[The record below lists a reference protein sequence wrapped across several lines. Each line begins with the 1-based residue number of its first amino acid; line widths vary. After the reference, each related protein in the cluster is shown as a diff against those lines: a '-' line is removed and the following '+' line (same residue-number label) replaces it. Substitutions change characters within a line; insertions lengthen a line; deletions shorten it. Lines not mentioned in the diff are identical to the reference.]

1 MALTAL
7 NIIKEEIARAKENT
21 PYVRHALLE
30 ALEVTITQRIENECL
45 DQPEPE
51 DSNID
56 RAVNYLRGIAV
67 MDDIDV
73 MDDGEFSVEVDVEPV
88 DLEDQMRDHMR
99 KGGDPADL
107 DSTIKKLVRCTWCKR
122 EDSEAVAEFWV
133 QEPGEFRDSKEA
145 LCEGCADSLIK
156 DGIRVKHV
164 KMGPEE
170 HCRFCGRNRENC
182 HGGGFED
189 GTEAHDFTAHDVI
202 SNMDEEDVPF

>member
-56 RAVNYLRGIAV
+56 RAVNYLRGVHV
-67 MDDIDV
+67 MDDVDV
-73 MDDGEFSVEVDVEPV
+73 MDDGEFSVEVEVCDEA
-88 DLEDQMRDHMR
+88 QMRDHMR
-99 KGGDPADL
+99 RGGDPADL
-107 DSTIKKLVRCTWCKR
+107 FNDAIKKLVRCTWCKK

-133 QEPGEFRDSKEA
+133 QEPGEFRNSKEA
-145 LCEGCADSLIK
+145 LCEGCADSLIE
-156 DGIRVKHV
+156 DGIRVEAVIK
-164 KMGPEE
+164 GPQE
-170 HCRFCGRNRENC
+170 HCRFCGSTRDDC
-182 HGGGFED
+182 HGGGFTD
-189 GTEAHDFTAHDVI
+189 GIEAHDFTAHDVI